1 LWLDSQ
7 EQILKDIDSRREQ
20 KSQDE
25 IQNLISK
32 VEVRTC
38 GFLVFQMSTYH
49 IA

>member
-38 GFLVFQMSTYH
+38 GFLVFQMFTYH